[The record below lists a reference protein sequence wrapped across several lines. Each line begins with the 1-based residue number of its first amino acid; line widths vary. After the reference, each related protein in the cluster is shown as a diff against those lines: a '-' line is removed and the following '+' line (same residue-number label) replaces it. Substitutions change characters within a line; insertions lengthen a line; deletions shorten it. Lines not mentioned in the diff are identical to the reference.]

1 MIAPSQCPRGPHWS
15 AHALGQMTDAD
26 LVALAD
32 HGDCNTVRVA
42 AQLVLIGRATAVPQH
57 APWAGDAADNC
68 DRRTA

>member
-1 MIAPSQCPRGPHWS
+1 MTMTTARQPHWS

-42 AQLVLIGRATAVPQH
+42 ARLVLIGRATAVPQH
-57 APWAGDAADNC
+57 APWAGDAAPHDQ
-68 DRRTA
+68 RRNA